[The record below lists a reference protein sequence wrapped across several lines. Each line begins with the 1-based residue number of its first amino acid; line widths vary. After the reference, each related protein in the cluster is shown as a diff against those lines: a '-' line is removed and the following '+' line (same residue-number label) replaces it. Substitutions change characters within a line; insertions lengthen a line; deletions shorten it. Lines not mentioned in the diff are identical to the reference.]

1 MGNPQSRKWNLVIN
15 NPQEHGI
22 TREIIIDRIESLFPN
37 YYCMSD
43 EIATSGTPHTH
54 IFLYRKSPIRFSS
67 LRNKF
72 PTAHCEKAYGSVS
85 ENREYIS
92 KTGKWEG
99 SEKEK
104 TKIENAFYEWG
115 EIPTETQEKNPINYE
130 VIKDLED
137 GKIIGEIVSNRPELI
152 FRVKQIEAL
161 KEALLIKNANKYRS
175 LNVIYCFGEH
185 GVGKTKMVYDCHEP
199 IDICR
204 ITNYRKHKDMS
215 YDMYHGEKVLLLDNF
230 FSSIYI
236 DDLIG
241 LLDVFPLYLPARF
254 YDRYFI
260 AEYIYIISVIP
271 LDKQY
276 QDIKKY
282 FPQKWNALVKKIGKV
297 IEIKETGEVIEYAK
311 ERYYVNEKN

>member
-1 MGNPQSRKWNLVIN
+1 
-15 NPQEHGI
+15 
-22 TREIIIDRIESLFPN
+22 
-37 YYCMSD
+37 MSD

-92 KTGKWEG
+92 KTGRWEG

-104 TKIENAFYEWG
+104 TKIENAFYERG

-282 FPQKWNALVKKIGKV
+282 FPKKWNALVKKIGKV